1 MATKTKQ
8 KLDEFSIA
16 NFKFLFNASRAKKY
30 LSEMELKNIQTA
42 LEEKNLVLLRKL
54 YEVLLQEYKTDE
66 QIVQN
71 FVMTQNRILNDLG
84 NKAEEIK
91 KQYIELPRKKR
102 IAKIENKEHLL
113 ADEILNQ
120 L

>member
-1 MATKTKQ
+1 MAAKTKL
-8 KLDEFSIA
+8 KLDDFSIA

-30 LSEMELKNIQTA
+30 LSIMEIEHIKVA

-84 NKAEEIK
+84 NKAEDIK
-91 KQYIELPRKKR
+91 KQYIEIPRKKR
-102 IAKIENKEHLL
+102 IAKIENSEHAM
-113 ADEILNQ
+113 ADEILHQ